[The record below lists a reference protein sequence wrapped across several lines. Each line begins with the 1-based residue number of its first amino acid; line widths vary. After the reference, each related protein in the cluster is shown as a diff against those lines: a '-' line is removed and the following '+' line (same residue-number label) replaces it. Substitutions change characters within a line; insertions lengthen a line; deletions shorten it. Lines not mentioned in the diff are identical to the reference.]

1 VSISSAP
8 KDVLR
13 VGQLA
18 IRLAEHIQSG
28 DEFKDLWIEGEV
40 VQARTST
47 AGHVY
52 FTLRDNVG
60 QLQCVLFATQAAQIA
75 LTPRDGAKVL
85 THGWVE
91 FYHRDGRCHSVR

>member
-1 VSISSAP
+1 MTTSSAP
-8 KDVLR
+8 SRILR

-18 IRLAEHIQSG
+18 TRLAEHIQSG

-40 VQARTST
+40 VEARTRRS
-47 AGHVY
+47 GHVY

-75 LTPRDGAKVL
+75 LSPRDGSKVL
-85 THGWVE
+85 THG
-91 FYHRDGRCHSVR
+91 